1 MIPRREGTEGLMPD
15 VGLVLDPRFEEH
27 DTGPHH
33 VERPA
38 RLAHLRGV
46 LEARGLAR
54 RCRKIPLA
62 RASDEALGRV
72 HDLGYV
78 RWVETSCADGVRML
92 DADTAVGRDSGEIA
106 RLAAG
111 STVALCREV
120 ARGTLRAGF
129 AAVRPPGHH
138 AERDRA
144 MGFCLFN
151 NVAVAAASLRA
162 EEDVRRVLI
171 VDWDVHHGN
180 GTQHAFE
187 EDPDVF
193 YFSVHQ
199 FPLYPGTG
207 GAREIGSGAG
217 AGATLNC
224 PIPPGAG
231 DGEFLGALTDR
242 LVPAADAFRPEFV
255 IVSAGFDSHA
265 ADPLASLEVTTPAFA
280 EATRLVRDIA
290 ERHAGGRIVSVL
302 EGGYHLEAL
311 GECAAVHLAALL

>member
-1 MIPRREGTEGLMPD
+1 MPD
-15 VGLVLDPRFEEH
+15 VGLVLDRRFEEH

-38 RLAHLRGV
+38 RLERVRGG
-46 LEARGLAR
+46 LEERGLAR
-54 RCRKIPLA
+54 RCRRIPLE
-62 RASDEALGRV
+62 RASDEVLCRV
-72 HDLGYV
+72 HRIEHV
-78 RWVETSCADGVRML
+78 RAVEEACAAGVRML
-92 DADTAVGRDSGEIA
+92 DADTAVGRNSAEIA
-106 RLAAG
+106 RIAAG
-111 STVALCREV
+111 TTVALCREV

-138 AERDRA
+138 AESDRA

-151 NVAVAAASLRA
+151 NVAVAAAHLRA
-162 EEDVRRVLI
+162 EEGVERVLI

-187 EDPDVF
+187 EDPTVF

-207 GAREIGSGAG
+207 GPRETGSGAG
-217 AGATLNC
+217 KGATLNC

-231 DGEFLGALTDR
+231 DAEFLGALGDR
-242 LVPAADAFRPEFV
+242 LVPAADAFRPDFV
-255 IVSAGFDSHA
+255 LVSAGFDPHA

-280 EATRLVRDIA
+280 EATRIVRDLA

-311 GECAAVHLAALL
+311 EECVSVHVAALL

>member
-1 MIPRREGTEGLMPD
+1 MPD
-15 VGLVLDPRFEEH
+15 VGLVLDRRFEEH
-27 DTGPHH
+27 DTGPYHA
-33 VERPA
+33 ETPA
-38 RLAHLRGV
+38 RLTRIRAA
-46 LEARGLAR
+46 LEEGGLAR
-54 RCRKIPLA
+54 RCA
-62 RASDEALGRV
+62 RIALEPASDAALGRV
-72 HDLGYV
+72 HDLDYV
-78 RWVETSCADGVRML
+78 RSVERACADGVRML
-92 DADTAVGRDSGEIA
+92 DADTAVGKESAEVA
-106 RLAAG
+106 RVAAG
-111 STVALCREV
+111 TTAALCREV
-120 ARGTLRAGF
+120 ARDGLRAGF

-151 NVAVAAASLRA
+151 NVAVAAAALRA
-162 EEDVRRVLI
+162 EEGIERVLI

-187 EDPDVF
+187 EDPSVF

-207 GAREIGSGAG
+207 GARETGRLAG

-231 DGEFLGALTDR
+231 DDEFLGALRDR

-255 IVSAGFDSHA
+255 LVSAGFDPHA
-265 ADPLASLEVTTPAFA
+265 ADPLAQLEVTTPAFA
-280 EATRLVRDIA
+280 EATRIVRGIA
-290 ERHAGGRIVSVL
+290 ERHARGRIVSVL

-311 GECAAVHLAALL
+311 SASVAEHVSALME